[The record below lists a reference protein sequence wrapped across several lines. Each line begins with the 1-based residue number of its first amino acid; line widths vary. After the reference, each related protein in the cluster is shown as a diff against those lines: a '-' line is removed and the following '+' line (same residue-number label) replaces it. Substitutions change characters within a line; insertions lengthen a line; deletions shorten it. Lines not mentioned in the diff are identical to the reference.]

1 MAQVKFYRGLKAN
14 YLPVGTHLDGLY
26 FATDTEELLL
36 NGQVYG
42 NLSSLTVTAGESTDK
57 IKLSYTTS
65 TADANGHKTKTLSLD
80 YTALTTFLTNGF
92 IVGGNGVEV
101 SYDAATNWTITA
113 KVDTNGYL
121 TLGSAGLNIN
131 SNKIANGTQGE
142 TGDNAKL
149 ATKGYV
155 DTTAASAA
163 NGAFKGVTSS
173 VELTKQGTTNEYSG
187 TISFYDNAA
196 GTGTALKT
204 VAVSFDASDFVKDG
218 ILSEVKFF
226 VNAAAATA
234 AGKSVPEGTV
244 FPCLLF
250 TFNTDASK
258 DDIWVPVADL
268 VDTYTAGD
276 GLNLSD
282 SGVFSV
288 KPKTGDYIAA
298 DANGVA
304 LDGSKISHGTGT
316 ESGTDANLV
325 TKKYVDDKAAAGLEW
340 IDVPAGA

>member
-1 MAQVKFYRGLKAN
+1 MAQVKFYRGLKSN
-14 YLPVGTHLDGLY
+14 YDAATTHLDGLY

-65 TADANGHKTKTLSLD
+65 TADANGHKTKTLSID

-92 IVGGNGVEV
+92 IVGGNGIEV

-131 SNKIANGTQGE
+131 SNKIVNGTQGE

-163 NGAFKGVTSS
+163 NGAFKGVSPTVS
-173 VELTKQGTTNEYSG
+173 LTKQGDTNTYSG
-187 TISFYDNAA
+187 TISFYDNNAES
-196 GTGTALKT
+196 GTELKN

-218 ILSEVKFF
+218 ILSGVKFF
-226 VNAAAATA
+226 VNAEAATT
-234 AGKSVPEGTV
+234 AGKTTSGVDYPY
-244 FPCLLF
+244 LLF
-250 TFNTDASK
+250 TFNTDAAK
-258 DDIWVPVADL
+258 EDIWVSVKDL

-276 GLNLSD
+276 GLNLSN
-282 SGVFSV
+282 GEFSV
-288 KPKTGDYIAA
+288 KAKTGDYVAVTS
-298 DANGVA
+298 DGVA
-304 LDGSKISHGTGT
+304 LDSSKISHSTDT

-340 IDVPAGA
+340 IDVPTA